1 MPSQKPRVA
10 LTLDDDLKNVIADLS
25 DLTGKPQARIIT
37 DFLKE
42 TYPALVALRDAL
54 QDVKEKKNAIPHL
67 AKMASY
73 VNEQSAIV
81 NSSMSD
87 FYSKV
92 GKDD

>member
-37 DFLKE
+37 DFLIE
-42 TYPALVALRDAL
+42 MYPALVGLRDAL
-54 QDVKEKKNAIPHL
+54 IDVRDKKNAVPHL

-73 VNEQSAIV
+73 INEQAGVINGGMAEIYAKESE
-81 NSSMSD
+81 
-87 FYSKV
+87 K
-92 GKDD
+92 